1 MWASILSTTSVLNL
15 TLRVTRGTGM
25 SSIELFTS
33 RFLVER
39 GVGWVRVSRDGRL
52 VEEGM
57 SWVGM
62 GPIH

>member
-1 MWASILSTTSVLNL
+1 MAVRWDVLC
-15 TLRVTRGTGM
+15 VVMTRGTGM

-52 VEEGM
+52 VEGGM
-57 SWVGM
+57 TN
-62 GPIH
+62 HTHL